1 LVLRQVHLL
10 LEFDL
15 LREISLIFLEPT
27 RCQGCRLCEAA
38 CSFHQTGHKEF
49 NPALTS
55 TRISRDNDSAR
66 ITMSVDSTC
75 DSCRGEESPLCVK
88 YCAYGARGFRT

>member
-1 LVLRQVHLL
+1 LKEAYL
-10 LEFDL
+10 
-15 LREISLIFLEPT
+15 ISLDPT

-38 CSFHQTGHKEF
+38 CSLHHTRHMEF
-49 NPALTS
+49 NPARTS

-75 DSCRGEESPLCVK
+75 DSCRSEESPLCVK
-88 YCAYGARGFRT
+88 YCAYGARSVRT

>member
-1 LVLRQVHLL
+1 LAPRQVHLPLEAVL
-10 LEFDL
+10 LKETSM
-15 LREISLIFLEPT
+15 ISLDPT

-38 CSFHQTGHKEF
+38 CSFHHTGHKEF

-55 TRISRDNDSAR
+55 TRISRDNDNAR

-75 DSCRGEESPLCVK
+75 DSCAGEKSPLCVK
-88 YCAYGARGFRT
+88 YCAYGARGVKA